1 MIPVLCRDCMALA
14 TFEAMPERCRECGSP
29 RLIAHAELADLA
41 IAHIDCDAFYA
52 TVEKRDRP
60 ELAEQPVIVG
70 GGTRGVVLACC
81 YVARLYGVRSAM
93 PMFKALAACPD
104 AVVIRPDMAK
114 YREIG
119 RAVRAAMMR
128 LTPLVEPLSIDEA
141 FLDLSGT
148 AGLYGAAPAQLLA
161 GLARRVEDEF
171 GITASI
177 GLSHNK
183 FLAKLA
189 SDLDKPRGFAVI
201 GRAETRGFLAD
212 KPVGWL
218 WGVGGAMQRRLAA
231 DGITRIGQLCAL
243 DERDL
248 AGRYGR
254 IGLRLARLARGEDDR
269 IVDPGGQTKSISAET
284 TFAQDQTD
292 PAALAHLLWPLCEKV
307 AARLKEAHLAA
318 GTVTLKLKTG
328 DFRLRTRSHALGEP
342 TQLADTL
349 FQAADRLLQGEADG
363 KIRFRLIGVGADRL
377 ADAAEADLPTLFDV
391 EKGGPRRLAEAID
404 TLRQRHGAQAVQRGR
419 SLVDLPPVSDDFMTE
434 RTDPLPEDREPF

>member
-1 MIPVLCRDCMALA
+1 MIPVLCRDCIALEW
-14 TFEAMPERCRECGSP
+14 FEAAPERCPACGSP
-29 RLIAHAELADLA
+29 RLVAHAELADLA

-60 ELAEQPVIVG
+60 EIAEQPVIVG

-81 YVARLYGVRSAM
+81 YVARMYGVRSAM

-104 AVVIRPDMAK
+104 ATVIRPDMAK
-114 YREIG
+114 YREVG
-119 RAVRAAMMR
+119 RAVRTEMKR
-128 LTPLVEPLSIDEA
+128 LTPLVKPLSIDEA

-148 AGLYGAAPAQLLA
+148 AGLHGAAPAQLLA
-161 GLARRVEDEF
+161 GLARRVEDQF

-201 GRAETRGFLAD
+201 GRAEAREFLAD

-231 DGITRIGQLCAL
+231 DGITRIGQLCAR

-248 AGRYGR
+248 AARYGR
-254 IGLRLARLARGEDDR
+254 IGRRLAQLARGEDHR
-269 IVDPGGQTKSISAET
+269 AVDPAGETKSISAET

-292 PAALAHLLWPLCEKV
+292 ATALAHILWPLCEKV
-307 AARLKEAHLAA
+307 AARLKEARLAA

-328 DFRLRTRSHALGEP
+328 DFRLRTRSHALPDP
-342 TQLADTL
+342 TQLADIL
-349 FQAADRLLQGEADG
+349 FQAADRLLRGEADG
-363 KIRFRLIGVGADRL
+363 MTRFRLIGVGADRL
-377 ADAAEADLPTLFDV
+377 VDAAEADLPTLFDAGT
-391 EKGGPRRLAEAID
+391 GGPRRLAEAID
-404 TLRQRHGAQAVQRGR
+404 ALRQRHGAQVVQRGR
-419 SLVDLPPVSDDFMTE
+419 GVADKATPS
-434 RTDPLPEDREPF
+434 R